1 MKNILK
7 KSMSTFLTVVLLIVS
22 LTINVSAEQYTAKAG
37 DSWYRIASKYDIT
50 ATDLAAANN
59 MKIDQVLLKGKILT
73 IPLSGNNNSSKSN
86 TTNSS
91 SGEYIVKAGD
101 SWYRIAKKFGTTAS
115 KLAEINGKTVNA
127 VIIPGEKLQIASSE
141 NTNSSSGSAIKNS
154 GEYTVKSG
162 DSWYRIAK
170 NYGISAIALAKANGR
185 SLNNVI
191 LVGEKINIP
200 STTTSNSSGNQNNA
214 EVDNQAKSSYTVQ
227 QGDSWY
233 SISRKFS
240 VTTYGLAKING
251 RTINDTIFPG
261 EKLAIPT
268 KSGESHDFT
277 SGGVKS
283 AITLYTSTGTAS
295 WTNIKLAA
303 TKLNGLTLTPGK
315 VFSWAEVMGPCGK
328 DQGYVLAGAY
338 SNGKPSTAYG
348 GGICFVSTCLM
359 QAARAANLQILEK
372 HDHSLPVKYASR
384 GNEASVSYGSWDL
397 KFKNT
402 TNETLVFTTSISS
415 NGALTIYCSSAS

>member
-1 MKNILK
+1 
-7 KSMSTFLTVVLLIVS
+7 MSTFLTVVLLIVS

-59 MKIDQVLLKGKILT
+59 MTIDQVLLKGKILT

-185 SLNNVI
+185 SFNNVI

-303 TKLNGLTLTPGK
+303 TKLNELTLTPGK

>member
-59 MKIDQVLLKGKILT
+59 MTIDQVLLKGKILT

-185 SLNNVI
+185 SFNNVI

-303 TKLNGLTLTPGK
+303 TKLNELTLTPGK

>member
-59 MKIDQVLLKGKILT
+59 MTSERVLLKGSSMT

-141 NTNSSSGSAIKNS
+141 NTNSSSGSAIMNS

>member
-59 MKIDQVLLKGKILT
+59 MTIDQVLLKGKILT

-101 SWYRIAKKFGTTAS
+101 SWYRIAKK
-115 KLAEINGKTVNA
+115 
-127 VIIPGEKLQIASSE
+127 
-141 NTNSSSGSAIKNS
+141 
-154 GEYTVKSG
+154 
-162 DSWYRIAK
+162 
-170 NYGISAIALAKANGR
+170 YGISAIALAKANGR

-233 SISRKFS
+233 RISRKFG
-240 VTTYGLAKING
+240 VTTYSLAKLNG
-251 RTINDTIFPG
+251 RTIKDTIFPG

-277 SGGVKS
+277 SGGIKS
-283 AITLYTSTGTAS
+283 TITLYTSTGTAS

-359 QAARAANLQILEK
+359 QTARAANLQILEK

-415 NGALTIYCSSAS
+415 NGALTISCSSAS

>member
-7 KSMSTFLTVVLLIVS
+7 KSMSTFLTVVMLIVA

-37 DSWYRIASKYDIT
+37 DSWYRIASKYGIT
-50 ATDLAAANN
+50 ATDLAAANK
-59 MKIDQVLLKGKILT
+59 MTIDQVLLKGKILT

-115 KLAEINGKTVNA
+115 KLAEINGKTINT
-127 VIIPGEKLQIASSE
+127 VIIPGEKLQTASCGS
-141 NTNSSSGSAIKNS
+141 TNSSSGSTTENS
-154 GEYTVKSG
+154 GEYIVKAG

-170 NYGISAIALAKANGR
+170 KYGISAIALAKANGR

-233 SISRKFS
+233 RISRKFG
-240 VTTYGLAKING
+240 VTTYSLAKLNG

-277 SGGVKS
+277 SGGIKS
-283 AITLYTSTGTAS
+283 TITLYTSTGTAS

-359 QAARAANLQILEK
+359 QTARAANLQILEK

-415 NGALTIYCSSAS
+415 NGALTISCSSAS

>member
-37 DSWYRIASKYDIT
+37 DSWYRIASKYGIT

-59 MKIDQVLLKGKILT
+59 MTIDQVLLKGKTLT

-101 SWYRIAKKFGTTAS
+101 SWYRIAKMFGLTAS
-115 KLAEINGKTVNA
+115 RLAEINGKTVNA

-141 NTNSSSGSAIKNS
+141 NTNSSSGSATKNS
-154 GEYTVKSG
+154 GEYTVKAG

-170 NYGISAIALAKANGR
+170 KYGISASALAKANGR
-185 SLNNVI
+185 NLNNVI

-200 STTTSNSSGNQNNA
+200 STTTSNSSNDQTNA
-214 EVDNQAKSSYTVQ
+214 DVDNQAKSSYTVQ

-233 SISRKFS
+233 RISRKFG
-240 VTTYGLAKING
+240 VTTYSLAKLNG

-277 SGGVKS
+277 SGGIKS
-283 AITLYTSTGTAS
+283 TITLYTSTGTAS

-397 KFKNT
+397 KFENT
-402 TNETLVFTTSISS
+402 TNETLVFTTSVSS
-415 NGALTIYCSSAS
+415 NGALTISCSSAS